1 MGNPIAFIFDLL
13 VTLFGYLMNLIYT
26 FLDNFGIGNIALSII
41 IFTLITRILLYPST
55 VKQQKSSKL
64 MAIIQPEIKAIQSKY
79 EGKTDQQ
86 SMMAQQAEIKA
97 VYEKY
102 GTSMTA
108 SCVQLLVQMPIIF
121 ALYQV
126 IMHIP
131 KYVGKIRLFFEN
143 MVNAINIENPEV
155 IETLEKFSASNN
167 KVGARELAGIGNLSG
182 EALINKGI
190 DFLYTL
196 NPEQM
201 KDLASKFPEAEA
213 VITRNFAEVEKVNTI
228 FGLNLSTAPNVYGFK
243 LSGYILIPILA
254 AVSQYATSVI
264 MQKQMRNKS
273 ADDEGDQMQQSMK
286 TMNLMM
292 PIMSAVFCWGFATG
306 IGVYWIASS
315 LFMMITYLIVNKQLE
330 KLDIDQVLKTNI
342 EKVNKKRAKKGLAP
356 INEVK
361 AADAIRK
368 MEETTER
375 KKADRENLLESQKGL
390 VEKAQEFYFKDEP
403 NPDSLSAK
411 ANMVKKYNE
420 KHNK

>member
-1 MGNPIAFIFDLL
+1 
-13 VTLFGYLMNLIYT
+13 
-26 FLDNFGIGNIALSII
+26 
-41 IFTLITRILLYPST
+41 
-55 VKQQKSSKL
+55 
-64 MAIIQPEIKAIQSKY
+64 
-79 EGKTDQQ
+79 
-86 SMMAQQAEIKA
+86 
-97 VYEKY
+97 
-102 GTSMTA
+102 
-108 SCVQLLVQMPIIF
+108 
-121 ALYQV
+121 
-126 IMHIP
+126 
-131 KYVGKIRLFFEN
+131 

-254 AVSQYATSVI
+254 AISQYATSVI

-330 KLDIDQVLKTNI
+330 KLDIDQMIKTNI

-361 AADAIRK
+361 AADAIKK
-368 MEETTER
+368 MEESTER

-403 NPDSLSAK
+403 NPDSLFAK